1 MRLVARRRVARRVA
15 CYTRY
20 VLLLTTCYLLL
31 TTYRRVTRRVAGPL
45 VARRVGRAPFAADGL
60 LKVRLR
66 VRLRLRLGGR
76 AGVRAWGKGRVRM
89 ARIASAALAAER
101 RAWRRAVTCI
111 SFSRA
116 CGTKA
121 LRHWKKSCGLVRS
134 RLVSESAS
142 D

>member
-1 MRLVARRRVARRVA
+1 M
-15 CYTRY
+15 
-20 VLLLTTCYLLL
+20 
-31 TTYRRVTRRVAGPL
+31 
-45 VARRVGRAPFAADGL
+45 
-60 LKVRLR
+60 
-66 VRLRLRLGGR
+66 RLRLRLGGR
-76 AGVRAWGKGRVRM
+76 ARVRAWGKGRVRM